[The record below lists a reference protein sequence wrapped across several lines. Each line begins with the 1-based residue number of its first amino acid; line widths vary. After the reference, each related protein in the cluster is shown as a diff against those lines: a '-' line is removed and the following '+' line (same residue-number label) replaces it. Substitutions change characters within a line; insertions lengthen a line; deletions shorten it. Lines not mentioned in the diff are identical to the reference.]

1 MRAPRS
7 PHDVCDTKSA
17 LAQPDNASK
26 VRTGFGDTLI
36 DDSQQ
41 SNWRKRLA
49 QAAHRSEFER
59 HAQEVR
65 RRRVEV
71 GERVAAHCNQRN
83 RRRALVEIS

>member
-7 PHDVCDTKSA
+7 LHDVCDTKSA

-49 QAAHRSEFER
+49 QAAHRLSSS
-59 HAQEVR
+59 AMR
-65 RRRVEV
+65 RKSGA
-71 GERVAAHCNQRN
+71 GESRLANA
-83 RRRALVEIS
+83 